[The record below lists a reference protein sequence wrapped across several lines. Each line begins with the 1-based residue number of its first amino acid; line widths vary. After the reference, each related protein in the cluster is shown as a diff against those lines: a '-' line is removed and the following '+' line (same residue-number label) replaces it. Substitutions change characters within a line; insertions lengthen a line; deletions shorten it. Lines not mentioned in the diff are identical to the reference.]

1 MNSKEFKNVK
11 ESIKIS
17 PTPSSNSSDRD
28 GCDDAR
34 KINIGKAMGESDDE
48 NLSGFDSDSEDETQ
62 QHGNGRWT
70 ASNDELAIK
79 LYLFNF
85 KASQSSSNNNL
96 ASCFSPVSPLDS
108 MSGNILAVSSSN
120 QIIPFGTI
128 RTGGVVV
135 KKIFTNTRE
144 RWRQQNVSGAFAELR
159 RIVPTHPV
167 DKKLSKNEILRAA
180 IKYIRLLTNVLE
192 WQKQQEENS
201 ENIITNGAARTESQ
215 ISCVNYI
222 ISKKYDITNPIDKLH
237 HNRNLLMIASTP
249 NPFSTLA
256 GSTMLP
262 KLIPPKLA
270 SSPFFQNC
278 KTSFIK
284 SEFLDHKNLNVTT
297 NIFGHL
303 LKTSSVCS
311 ARNFIN
317 DAYQQNNVLN
327 FSMRFKSEIKVENPG
342 VKSEDS
348 DPNNRSG
355 KRKSSPK
362 SGQENPSKKRR
373 N

>member
-1 MNSKEFKNVK
+1 MNGNLLG
-11 ESIKIS
+11 IA
-17 PTPSSNSSDRD
+17 SD
-28 GCDDAR
+28 
-34 KINIGKAMGESDDE
+34 NM
-48 NLSGFDSDSEDETQ
+48 
-62 QHGNGRWT
+62 
-70 ASNDELAIK
+70 
-79 LYLFNF
+79 
-85 KASQSSSNNNL
+85 
-96 ASCFSPVSPLDS
+96 
-108 MSGNILAVSSSN
+108 
-120 QIIPFGTI
+120 IPFGTV

-135 KKIFTNTRE
+135 KKMFTNTRE

-237 HNRNLLMIASTP
+237 HNRNLLMIAPTP

-303 LKTSSVCS
+303 LKTSSAS
-311 ARNFIN
+311 GARNFSSTS
-317 DAYQQNNVLN
+317 DVYQQNVLN

-342 VKSEDS
+342 LAKSEDS
-348 DPNNRSG
+348 DANNKGG

-362 SGQENPSKKRR
+362 SGQENPLKKRK

>member
-1 MNSKEFKNVK
+1 MFKVLQ
-11 ESIKIS
+11 ESSLKR
-17 PTPSSNSSDRD
+17 N
-28 GCDDAR
+28 
-34 KINIGKAMGESDDE
+34 KF
-48 NLSGFDSDSEDETQ
+48 L
-62 QHGNGRWT
+62 
-70 ASNDELAIK
+70 
-79 LYLFNF
+79 
-85 KASQSSSNNNL
+85 ASQSSFNMNQ
-96 ASCFSPVSPLDS
+96 ASSFSPASSTSS
-108 MSGNILAVSSSN
+108 MTGN
-120 QIIPFGTI
+120 QITVTQTNSLIPFGTI

-135 KKIFTNTRE
+135 KKMFTNTRE
-144 RWRQQNVSGAFAELR
+144 RWRQQNVSGAFSELR

-222 ISKKYDITNPIDKLH
+222 ISKKYDITNPIDKLS
-237 HNRNLLMIASTP
+237 HNRNLLMIAPTP
-249 NPFSTLA
+249 NPFSTLS

-262 KLIPPKLA
+262 KLVPPKLA

-303 LKTSSVCS
+303 LKGNSSTTS
-311 ARNFIN
+311 RNSSSTNEI
-317 DAYQQNNVLN
+317 YQQNILN
-327 FSMRFKSEIKVENPG
+327 FSMRFKSEIKVENPP
-342 VKSEDS
+342 DS
-348 DPNNRSG
+348 DANNKTSS

-362 SGQENPSKKRR
+362 SGQENSSKKRK

>member
-1 MNSKEFKNVK
+1 MVSNF
-11 ESIKIS
+11 S
-17 PTPSSNSSDRD
+17 PPSSSNSMT
-28 GCDDAR
+28 G
-34 KINIGKAMGESDDE
+34 
-48 NLSGFDSDSEDETQ
+48 NL
-62 QHGNGRWT
+62 H
-70 ASNDELAIK
+70 
-79 LYLFNF
+79 
-85 KASQSSSNNNL
+85 
-96 ASCFSPVSPLDS
+96 
-108 MSGNILAVSSSN
+108 SSN
-120 QIIPFGTI
+120 QLVPFGTV
-128 RTGGVVV
+128 RTGNVVV

-222 ISKKYDITNPIDKLH
+222 ISKKYDITNPIDKLNPH
-237 HNRNLLMIASTP
+237 RNLLMIAPSP
-249 NPFSTLA
+249 NPFSSIG

-284 SEFLDHKNLNVTT
+284 SEFLDHKNLNATT

-303 LKTSSVCS
+303 LKGNPTSGSRS
-311 ARNFIN
+311 SHIN
-317 DAYQQNNVLN
+317 DPYQQSILN
-327 FSMRFKSEIKVENPG
+327 FSMRFKSEIKVENTG
-342 VKSEDS
+342 GKSEDPETNKS
-348 DPNNRSG
+348 S

-362 SGQENPSKKRR
+362 NGQENPSKKRK
-373 N
+373 

>member
-1 MNSKEFKNVK
+1 
-11 ESIKIS
+11 
-17 PTPSSNSSDRD
+17 
-28 GCDDAR
+28 
-34 KINIGKAMGESDDE
+34 
-48 NLSGFDSDSEDETQ
+48 
-62 QHGNGRWT
+62 
-70 ASNDELAIK
+70 
-79 LYLFNF
+79 
-85 KASQSSSNNNL
+85 
-96 ASCFSPVSPLDS
+96 
-108 MSGNILAVSSSN
+108 MSGNLLSVTATT
-120 QIIPFGTI
+120 QIIPFGSV

-135 KKIFTNTRE
+135 KKMFTNTRE
-144 RWRQQNVSGAFAELR
+144 RWRQQNVSGAFSELR

-222 ISKKYDITNPIDKLH
+222 ISKKYDITNPIDKLN
-237 HNRNLLMIASTP
+237 HNRNLLMIAPTP
-249 NPFSTLA
+249 NPFSTLT

-303 LKTSSVCS
+303 LKGSSTGGG
-311 ARNFIN
+311 RNFNATGDI
-317 DAYQQNNVLN
+317 YQQNVLN

-342 VKSEDS
+342 SKSDDS
-348 DPNNRSG
+348 ESNNKSA
-355 KRKSSPK
+355 KRKPSPK
-362 SGQENPSKKRR
+362 SGQENPSKKKK

>member
-1 MNSKEFKNVK
+1 MNQA
-11 ESIKIS
+11 
-17 PTPSSNSSDRD
+17 SS
-28 GCDDAR
+28 
-34 KINIGKAMGESDDE
+34 
-48 NLSGFDSDSEDETQ
+48 
-62 QHGNGRWT
+62 
-70 ASNDELAIK
+70 
-79 LYLFNF
+79 
-85 KASQSSSNNNL
+85 
-96 ASCFSPVSPLDS
+96 FSPASSTSS
-108 MSGNILAVSSSN
+108 MTGN
-120 QIIPFGTI
+120 QITVTQTNSLIPFGTI

-135 KKIFTNTRE
+135 KKMFTNTRE
-144 RWRQQNVSGAFAELR
+144 RWRQQNVSGAFSELR

-222 ISKKYDITNPIDKLH
+222 ISKKYDITNPIDKLS
-237 HNRNLLMIASTP
+237 HNRNLLMIAPTP
-249 NPFSTLA
+249 NPFSTLS

-262 KLIPPKLA
+262 KLVPPKLA

-303 LKTSSVCS
+303 LKGNSSTTS
-311 ARNFIN
+311 RNSSSTNEI
-317 DAYQQNNVLN
+317 YQQNILN
-327 FSMRFKSEIKVENPG
+327 FSMRFKSEIKVENPP
-342 VKSEDS
+342 DS
-348 DPNNRSG
+348 DANNKTSS

-362 SGQENPSKKRR
+362 SGQENSSKKRK

>member
-1 MNSKEFKNVK
+1 ML
-11 ESIKIS
+11 
-17 PTPSSNSSDRD
+17 SN
-28 GCDDAR
+28 
-34 KINIGKAMGESDDE
+34 
-48 NLSGFDSDSEDETQ
+48 
-62 QHGNGRWT
+62 
-70 ASNDELAIK
+70 
-79 LYLFNF
+79 
-85 KASQSSSNNNL
+85 
-96 ASCFSPVSPLDS
+96 FSPVSSLNS
-108 MSGNILAVSSSN
+108 MNGNLLTSSS
-120 QIIPFGTI
+120 QLIPFGTI

-135 KKIFTNTRE
+135 KKMFTNTRE
-144 RWRQQNVSGAFAELR
+144 RWRQQNVSGAFSELR

-222 ISKKYDITNPIDKLH
+222 ISKKYDITNPIDKLN
-237 HNRNLLMIASTP
+237 HNRSLLMIAPTP

-303 LKTSSVCS
+303 LKGSSSC
-311 ARNFIN
+311 AGRNFSNSSDI
-317 DAYQQNNVLN
+317 YQQNVLN
-327 FSMRFKSEIKVENPG
+327 FSMRFKSEIKVENPST
-342 VKSEDS
+342 KPEDS
-348 DPNNRSG
+348 EVSNKGS

-362 SGQENPSKKRR
+362 SGQENQLKKRK

>member
-1 MNSKEFKNVK
+1 MNSKEMKTGK

-17 PTPSSNSSDRD
+17 PTPSSTSERD
-28 GCDDAR
+28 GFDDAR
-34 KINIGKAMGESDDE
+34 KINIGKVMGESDDE
-48 NLSGFDSDSEDETQ
+48 NMSGFESDSEDETRQ
-62 QHGNGRWT
+62 NGNGKICIN
-70 ASNDELAIK
+70 SCDSLIK
-79 LYLFNF
+79 NSINVQG
-85 KASQSSSNNNL
+85 SQSSSNNNL
-96 ASCFSPVSPLDS
+96 ASCFSPVSSNS
-108 MSGNILAVSSSN
+108 MNGNLLSGTSSN
-120 QIIPFGTI
+120 HMIPFGTI

-135 KKIFTNTRE
+135 KKMFTNTRE

-237 HNRNLLMIASTP
+237 HNRNLLMIAPTP
-249 NPFSTLA
+249 NPFSTLS

-303 LKTSSVCS
+303 LKTSSASGV
-311 ARNFIN
+311 RNFNSTN
-317 DAYQQNNVLN
+317 DMYQQNVLN

-342 VKSEDS
+342 VKLEDS
-348 DPNNRSG
+348 DNNNKAG
-355 KRKSSPK
+355 KRKPSPK
-362 SGQENPSKKRR
+362 SGQENPSKKRK

>member
-1 MNSKEFKNVK
+1 M
-11 ESIKIS
+11 
-17 PTPSSNSSDRD
+17 
-28 GCDDAR
+28 
-34 KINIGKAMGESDDE
+34 
-48 NLSGFDSDSEDETQ
+48 
-62 QHGNGRWT
+62 
-70 ASNDELAIK
+70 ASN
-79 LYLFNF
+79 
-85 KASQSSSNNNL
+85 
-96 ASCFSPVSPLDS
+96 FSPVSSSSS
-108 MSGNILAVSSSN
+108 MNGNLLTVSSSN
-120 QIIPFGTI
+120 QLIPFGTV

-135 KKIFTNTRE
+135 KKMFTNTRE
-144 RWRQQNVSGAFAELR
+144 RWRQQNVSGAFSELR

-201 ENIITNGAARTESQ
+201 ENIITNGIARTESQ

-222 ISKKYDITNPIDKLH
+222 ISKKYDITNPIDKLN
-237 HNRNLLMIASTP
+237 HNRNLLMIAPSP
-249 NPFSTLA
+249 NPFSTLG

-303 LKTSSVCS
+303 LKGSST
-311 ARNFIN
+311 AGGRNFNSTSDI
-317 DAYQQNNVLN
+317 YQQNVLN
-327 FSMRFKSEIKVENPG
+327 FSMRFKSEIKVENVG
-342 VKSEDS
+342 SKSDES
-348 DPNNRSG
+348 ETNGKSS
-355 KRKSSPK
+355 KRKS
-362 SGQENPSKKRR
+362 SGQENPLKKRK

>member
-1 MNSKEFKNVK
+1 MVSHF
-11 ESIKIS
+11 S
-17 PTPSSNSSDRD
+17 PPSSSNSMT
-28 GCDDAR
+28 G
-34 KINIGKAMGESDDE
+34 
-48 NLSGFDSDSEDETQ
+48 NL
-62 QHGNGRWT
+62 
-70 ASNDELAIK
+70 
-79 LYLFNF
+79 
-85 KASQSSSNNNL
+85 
-96 ASCFSPVSPLDS
+96 
-108 MSGNILAVSSSN
+108 LAVSSSS
-120 QIIPFGTI
+120 QLIPFGTV

-135 KKIFTNTRE
+135 KKMFTNTRE

-201 ENIITNGAARTESQ
+201 ENIITNGLARKESQ

-222 ISKKYDITNPIDKLH
+222 ISKKYDITNPIDKLN
-237 HNRNLLMIASTP
+237 HNRNLLMIAPTP
-249 NPFSTLA
+249 NPFSSLA

-262 KLIPPKLA
+262 KLIPPKLQ

-303 LKTSSVCS
+303 LKGNSSSV
-311 ARNFIN
+311 ARNFNATN
-317 DAYQQNNVLN
+317 DIYQQNILN
-327 FSMRFKSEIKVENPG
+327 FSMRFKSEIKVENQG
-342 VKSEDS
+342 GKSDDS
-348 DPNNRSG
+348 DANGKSV

-362 SGQENPSKKRR
+362 SGQENPSKKKR

>member
-1 MNSKEFKNVK
+1 MEDGGSHGR
-11 ESIKIS
+11 SLS
-17 PTPSSNSSDRD
+17 PGSLSNPMT
-28 GCDDAR
+28 G
-34 KINIGKAMGESDDE
+34 
-48 NLSGFDSDSEDETQ
+48 NL
-62 QHGNGRWT
+62 
-70 ASNDELAIK
+70 LA
-79 LYLFNF
+79 
-85 KASQSSSNNNL
+85 L
-96 ASCFSPVSPLDS
+96 AST
-108 MSGNILAVSSSN
+108 

-128 RTGGVVV
+128 RPGGVIV

-144 RWRQQNVSGAFAELR
+144 RWRQQNVSGAFSELR

-180 IKYIRLLTNVLE
+180 IKYIRLVTNVLE

-222 ISKKYDITNPIDKLH
+222 ISKKYDITNPIDKLQ
-237 HNRNLLMIASTP
+237 HNRNLLMIAPTP
-249 NPFSTLA
+249 NPFSSLA

-284 SEFLDHKNLNVTT
+284 SEFVDHKNLNVTT

-303 LKTSSVCS
+303 LKGATSTAPRTLSTT
-311 ARNFIN
+311 ADF
-317 DAYQQNNVLN
+317 YHQNVLN

-342 VKSEDS
+342 SRSDDSEGNFKSS
-348 DPNNRSG
+348 S

-362 SGQENPSKKRR
+362 SGQENPSKKKR

>member
-1 MNSKEFKNVK
+1 
-11 ESIKIS
+11 
-17 PTPSSNSSDRD
+17 
-28 GCDDAR
+28 
-34 KINIGKAMGESDDE
+34 
-48 NLSGFDSDSEDETQ
+48 
-62 QHGNGRWT
+62 
-70 ASNDELAIK
+70 
-79 LYLFNF
+79 
-85 KASQSSSNNNL
+85 
-96 ASCFSPVSPLDS
+96 
-108 MSGNILAVSSSN
+108 MSGNQLSLVPSN
-120 QIIPFGTI
+120 QLIPFGTI

-135 KKIFTNTRE
+135 KKMFTNTRE

-222 ISKKYDITNPIDKLH
+222 ISKKYDITNPIDKLS
-237 HNRNLLMIASTP
+237 HNRNLLMIASSP
-249 NPFSTLA
+249 NPFSLS
-256 GSTMLP
+256 GSTTLP

-303 LKTSSVCS
+303 LKSSS
-311 ARNFIN
+311 APGARHYNSTN
-317 DAYQQNNVLN
+317 DIYQQNVLN
-327 FSMRFKSEIKVENPG
+327 FSMKFKSEIKLENAG
-342 VKSEDS
+342 SKSDDS
-348 DPNNRSG
+348 EANNKSA
-355 KRKSSPK
+355 KRKSSPR
-362 SGQENPSKKRR
+362 GGHENLQKKRK

>member
-1 MNSKEFKNVK
+1 MN
-11 ESIKIS
+11 
-17 PTPSSNSSDRD
+17 
-28 GCDDAR
+28 
-34 KINIGKAMGESDDE
+34 
-48 NLSGFDSDSEDETQ
+48 Q
-62 QHGNGRWT
+62 
-70 ASNDELAIK
+70 ASNFSPA
-79 LYLFNF
+79 
-85 KASQSSSNNNL
+85 SSSGSMNGNL
-96 ASCFSPVSPLDS
+96 LSVT
-108 MSGNILAVSSSN
+108 SSN
-120 QIIPFGTI
+120 QLIPFGTI

-135 KKIFTNTRE
+135 KKMFTNTRE
-144 RWRQQNVSGAFAELR
+144 RWRQQNVSGAFSELR

-222 ISKKYDITNPIDKLH
+222 ISKKYDITNPIDKLN
-237 HNRNLLMIASTP
+237 HNRNLLMIAPTP

-262 KLIPPKLA
+262 KLVPPKLA

-303 LKTSSVCS
+303 LKSSSGPGGRIV
-311 ARNFIN
+311 NTTN
-317 DAYQQNNVLN
+317 DIYQQNVLN
-327 FSMRFKSEIKVENPG
+327 FSMRFKSEIKVENQG
-342 VKSEDS
+342 SKSDDS
-348 DPNNRSG
+348 EANKTGS

-362 SGQENPSKKRR
+362 GGQENPSKKRK

>member
-1 MNSKEFKNVK
+1 ML
-11 ESIKIS
+11 
-17 PTPSSNSSDRD
+17 SS
-28 GCDDAR
+28 
-34 KINIGKAMGESDDE
+34 
-48 NLSGFDSDSEDETQ
+48 
-62 QHGNGRWT
+62 
-70 ASNDELAIK
+70 
-79 LYLFNF
+79 
-85 KASQSSSNNNL
+85 
-96 ASCFSPVSPLDS
+96 FSPVS
-108 MSGNILAVSSSN
+108 SSSSMNGNLLSVAASN
-120 QIIPFGTI
+120 QMIPFGTI

-135 KKIFTNTRE
+135 KKMFTNTRE

-201 ENIITNGAARTESQ
+201 ENIITNGAARTESL

-222 ISKKYDITNPIDKLH
+222 ISKKYDITNPIDKLN
-237 HNRNLLMIASTP
+237 HNRNLLMIAPSP
-249 NPFSTLA
+249 NPFSSLA

-303 LKTSSVCS
+303 LKGSSSCGVRS
-311 ARNFIN
+311 FNNNTDI
-317 DAYQQNNVLN
+317 YHQNVLN

-342 VKSEDS
+342 TKSDDS
-348 DPNNRSG
+348 EANNKGS

-362 SGQENPSKKRR
+362 SGQETPQKKRK

>member
-1 MNSKEFKNVK
+1 MSSEDIKTFKEKKSKSSSSSSTNSEREIF
-11 ESIKIS
+11 
-17 PTPSSNSSDRD
+17 
-28 GCDDAR
+28 DDAR
-34 KINIGKAMGESDDE
+34 KINNGKVMGESEDE
-48 NLSGFDSDSEDETQ
+48 NMSGFESDSEDEN
-62 QHGNGRWT
+62 HHNGNGLQVN
-70 ASNDELAIK
+70 SNQMTS
-79 LYLFNF
+79 NF
-85 KASQSSSNNNL
+85 PPSPSSNSLNNSL
-96 ASCFSPVSPLDS
+96 LTVPNSTPY
-108 MSGNILAVSSSN
+108 
-120 QIIPFGTI
+120 GTV

-135 KKIFTNTRE
+135 KKMFTNTRE

-222 ISKKYDITNPIDKLH
+222 ISKKYDITNPIDKLN
-237 HNRNLLMIASTP
+237 HNRNLLMIAPSP
-249 NPFSTLA
+249 NPFSSFS
-256 GSTMLP
+256 GSQMLP

-284 SEFLDHKNLNVTT
+284 SEFVDHKNLNVTT

-303 LKTSSVCS
+303 LKGASSCARGFNTSSE
-311 ARNFIN
+311 I
-317 DAYQQNNVLN
+317 YQQNILN
-327 FSMRFKSEIKVENPG
+327 FSMRFKSEIKVENLEP
-342 VKSEDS
+342 KPEESE
-348 DPNNRSG
+348 PNKVS

-362 SGQENPSKKRR
+362 NGQETPTKKKR

>member
-1 MNSKEFKNVK
+1 MNTSRMEDAGNQRC
-11 ESIKIS
+11 SLS
-17 PTPSSNSSDRD
+17 PGSFSNS
-28 GCDDAR
+28 
-34 KINIGKAMGESDDE
+34 M
-48 NLSGFDSDSEDETQ
+48 T
-62 QHGNGRWT
+62 GNHMSLGG
-70 ASNDELAIK
+70 
-79 LYLFNF
+79 
-85 KASQSSSNNNL
+85 SQL
-96 ASCFSPVSPLDS
+96 T
-108 MSGNILAVSSSN
+108 
-120 QIIPFGTI
+120 PFGTI

-144 RWRQQNVSGAFAELR
+144 RWRQQNVSGAFSELR

-222 ISKKYDITNPIDKLH
+222 ISKKYDITNPIDKLQ
-237 HNRNLLMIASTP
+237 HNRNLLMIAPSP
-249 NPFSTLA
+249 NPFSSLG

-262 KLIPPKLA
+262 KLVPPKLA

-284 SEFLDHKNLNVTT
+284 SEFVDHKNLNVTT

-303 LKTSSVCS
+303 LKGSSATG
-311 ARNFIN
+311 ARNFN
-317 DAYQQNNVLN
+317 ASSDFYHQNVLN

-342 VKSEDS
+342 SRSDDSEGNGKSS
-348 DPNNRSG
+348 S

>member
-1 MNSKEFKNVK
+1 MLSNF
-11 ESIKIS
+11 S
-17 PTPSSNSSDRD
+17 PPSSSNSMT
-28 GCDDAR
+28 G
-34 KINIGKAMGESDDE
+34 
-48 NLSGFDSDSEDETQ
+48 NLLSVG
-62 QHGNGRWT
+62 
-70 ASNDELAIK
+70 
-79 LYLFNF
+79 
-85 KASQSSSNNNL
+85 
-96 ASCFSPVSPLDS
+96 
-108 MSGNILAVSSSN
+108 SN
-120 QIIPFGTI
+120 QLIPFGTV

-135 KKIFTNTRE
+135 KKMFTNTRE

-222 ISKKYDITNPIDKLH
+222 ISKKYDITNPIDKLN
-237 HNRNLLMIASTP
+237 HNRNLLMIAPTP

-303 LKTSSVCS
+303 LKGNSSAG
-311 ARNFIN
+311 ARNFSATN
-317 DAYQQNNVLN
+317 DIYQQNILN
-327 FSMRFKSEIKVENPG
+327 FSMRFKSEIKVENQG
-342 VKSEDS
+342 GKSDDS
-348 DPNNRSG
+348 DANSNKAS
-355 KRKSSPK
+355 KRKLSPK
-362 SGQENPSKKRR
+362 SGQENPLKKKR

>member
-1 MNSKEFKNVK
+1 MVKNSPKPLKFNEFSHIEGFCN
-11 ESIKIS
+11 SRLIPGSGMS
-17 PTPSSNSSDRD
+17 PVSSSNSMN
-28 GCDDAR
+28 G
-34 KINIGKAMGESDDE
+34 
-48 NLSGFDSDSEDETQ
+48 NL
-62 QHGNGRWT
+62 
-70 ASNDELAIK
+70 LA
-79 LYLFNF
+79 LTM
-85 KASQSSSNNNL
+85 A
-96 ASCFSPVSPLDS
+96 
-108 MSGNILAVSSSN
+108 N
-120 QIIPFGTI
+120 QIIPFGEI
-128 RTGGVVV
+128 RAGGVVV

-144 RWRQQNVSGAFAELR
+144 RWRQQNVSGAFSELR

-222 ISKKYDITNPIDKLH
+222 ISKKYDITNPIDKLS
-237 HNRNLLMIASTP
+237 HNRNLLMIAPTP
-249 NPFSTLA
+249 NPFSSLG

-262 KLIPPKLA
+262 KLVPPKLA

-284 SEFLDHKNLNVTT
+284 SEFLDHRNLNVTT

-303 LKTSSVCS
+303 LKGQPVSGG
-311 ARNFIN
+311 RNFN
-317 DAYQQNNVLN
+317 SANEVYQHNVIN
-327 FSMRFKSEIKVENPG
+327 FSMRLKSEIKVENPG
-342 VKSEDS
+342 TKSDESDS
-348 DPNNRSG
+348 KAS
-355 KRKSSPK
+355 KRKTSPK
-362 SGQENPSKKRR
+362 SGQENFTKKRR

>member
-1 MNSKEFKNVK
+1 MNFLVSQ
-11 ESIKIS
+11 
-17 PTPSSNSSDRD
+17 SNSNQMIS
-28 GCDDAR
+28 
-34 KINIGKAMGESDDE
+34 
-48 NLSGFDSDSEDETQ
+48 T
-62 QHGNGRWT
+62 
-70 ASNDELAIK
+70 
-79 LYLFNF
+79 
-85 KASQSSSNNNL
+85 
-96 ASCFSPVSPLDS
+96 FSPVSSSNS
-108 MSGNILAVSSSN
+108 MSSNVLSVTTSN
-120 QIIPFGTI
+120 QIIPFGTV

-135 KKIFTNTRE
+135 KKMFTNTRE
-144 RWRQQNVSGAFAELR
+144 RWRQQNVSGAFSELR

-237 HNRNLLMIASTP
+237 HNRNLLMIAPTP

-303 LKTSSVCS
+303 LKGTSTSG
-311 ARNFIN
+311 RNFNNNGDI
-317 DAYQQNNVLN
+317 YQQNILN

-342 VKSEDS
+342 SRSDDSEGHNKAS
-348 DPNNRSG
+348 

-362 SGQENPSKKRR
+362 NGQENPIKKRK